1 MFDCMFLSPFP
12 FFSVFL
18 LEIGKNTPIP
28 STVIFFVET
37 GVVRN
42 KGETSIAKLQGNRK
56 KLTRFQED
64 RAN

>member
-12 FFSVFL
+12 LFSVFF

-64 RAN
+64 QAN

>member
-12 FFSVFL
+12 LFSVFL

-42 KGETSIAKLQGNRK
+42 KGDLYYKIARESK